1 MSLKAILGQL
11 GHDALYG
18 DAGLRSG
25 LAGQLVFAGLDL
37 DIF

>member
-1 MSLKAILGQL
+1 MSLKLILGQL
-11 GHDALYG
+11 GHDAFYG

-25 LAGQLVFAGLDL
+25 LAGQLVYAGLNL